1 MNSSFNAPRKSLGQ
15 NFLQDPNIVRKIIN
29 ALGLRAD
36 DVVLEIGPGRGALTE
51 HLLEAGCRL
60 HLVEFDRDLVAYWQ
74 ERAAEYPQLT
84 VHAGDILNFD
94 FAELD
99 LTPGQQIKVVG
110 NLPYNIS
117 SPILIL
123 LLDYT
128 HLLERVVIMLQK
140 EVIDRLSAHEGNKQF
155 GRLTVM
161 VQQAFN
167 VDALFNVPN
176 TAFFP
181 PPKVVSSVAELIPH
195 TRLPVVSRKVFGEL
209 VKMAFAQRRKT
220 LRNNFKLSQYWPQIE
235 ALDIDLTRRAET
247 VSVAE
252 FVGWSNALSEA

>member
-1 MNSSFNAPRKSLGQ
+1 MNSTFNAPRKSLGQ

-36 DVVLEIGPGRGALTE
+36 DIVLEIGPGRGALTE
-51 HLLEAGCRL
+51 HLLDAGVRL

-74 ERAAEYPQLT
+74 ERAAEHPQLT
-84 VHAGDILNFD
+84 VHSADILNFD

-123 LLDYT
+123 LLDYAY
-128 HLLERVVIMLQK
+128 LLERVVIMLQK

-161 VQQAFN
+161 VQQTFN

-195 TRLPVVSRKVFGEL
+195 TRLPLLNRKVFGEL

-220 LRNNFKLSQYWPQIE
+220 LRNNFKLSPYWPQIE
-235 ALDIDLTRRAET
+235 ALELDLTRRAET

-252 FVGWSNALSEA
+252 FVRWSNAISDA